1 MPNEII
7 KQRIF
12 WLSKLKIHNSESL
25 SSQFFVAMSHNLM
38 TKDCIKLLIEY
49 LFILQYDE
57 FRITNVFHLANFWII
72 SNELRFIFHLIMMKH
87 SQCVVFT
94 FLSIIMKQ
102 KRILIKYFQSCFY
115 SLKDNLRCLDKYKM
129 SSFNY
134 LSSLSLSLSLC
145 FLCLAYI
152 LSANS

>member
-49 LFILQYDE
+49 LCILQYDYNVI
-57 FRITNVFHLANFWII
+57 FRITNVFHLANF
-72 SNELRFIFHLIMMKH
+72 
-87 SQCVVFT
+87 
-94 FLSIIMKQ
+94 
-102 KRILIKYFQSCFY
+102 
-115 SLKDNLRCLDKYKM
+115 
-129 SSFNY
+129 
-134 LSSLSLSLSLC
+134 
-145 FLCLAYI
+145 
-152 LSANS
+152 

>member
-49 LFILQYDE
+49 LCILQYDE
-57 FRITNVFHLANFWII
+57 WNNTFKFILCKFRITNVFHLANF
-72 SNELRFIFHLIMMKH
+72 
-87 SQCVVFT
+87 
-94 FLSIIMKQ
+94 
-102 KRILIKYFQSCFY
+102 
-115 SLKDNLRCLDKYKM
+115 
-129 SSFNY
+129 
-134 LSSLSLSLSLC
+134 
-145 FLCLAYI
+145 
-152 LSANS
+152 

>member
-1 MPNEII
+1 MC
-7 KQRIF
+7 F
-12 WLSKLKIHNSESL
+12 
-25 SSQFFVAMSHNLM
+25 SS
-38 TKDCIKLLIEY
+38 TKLLQIIHRVSLYLSMTNEY
-49 LFILQYDE
+49 VKFIKGK
-57 FRITNVFHLANFWII
+57 FWITNVFHLVSFWII
-72 SNELRFIFHLIMMKH
+72 SIELRFIFHLIMMKH

-102 KRILIKYFQSCFY
+102 KRILIKFFQSCFY